1 MYLPSFTSI
10 FNTCSEYF
18 SLQFNHFLG
27 TLRTRIGFLPQKTGI
42 CQGKR
47 HGQMMSKEADLAHSR
62 KLRQES
68 EGQQLRRKKAAFFL
82 GGHGHCPMVKMG
94 GEIASDIFDIS
105 DISDI
110 SALYSVNDDG
120 IYIYTYIYIYI
131 YIYICIDCD
140 GIPEIWWPSDGLT
153 RYLMGYLMVFYR

>member
-18 SLQFNHFLG
+18 SLQFNHFLR
-27 TLRTRIGFLPQKTGI
+27 TFRTRIGFLPQKTGI
-42 CQGKR
+42 RQGKR

-68 EGQQLRRKKAAFFL
+68 EGQQLRRKKAAFFW

-94 GEIASDIFDIS
+94 GELAS

-110 SALYSVNDDG
+110 SALYSINDYG
-120 IYIYTYIYIYI
+120 IYIYVLIVT
-131 YIYICIDCD
+131 
-140 GIPEIWWPSDGLT
+140 GFQRFG
-153 RYLMGYLMVFYR
+153 GHQMV